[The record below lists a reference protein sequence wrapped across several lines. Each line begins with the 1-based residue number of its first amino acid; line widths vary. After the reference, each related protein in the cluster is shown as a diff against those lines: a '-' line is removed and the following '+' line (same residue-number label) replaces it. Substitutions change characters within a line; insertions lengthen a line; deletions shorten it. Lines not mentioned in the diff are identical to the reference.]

1 MKKKKIT
8 PFQVIN
14 TAIMLFLIFITLY
27 PMYYVLVASF
37 SDPLLLTSN
46 TGPLVWILGEP
57 TLAGYEK
64 TLNNR
69 SLFNGFKITLFYL
82 IVGTLLQLMLTSFA
96 AYVLS
101 RKTFLI
107 RKGLMKMFIFTMFF
121 SGGLI
126 PMFFAIRNTGIY
138 NTIWVSSIPYAVSAY
153 NMIIMRTFFE
163 SIPESLEE
171 AAIIDGANDF
181 TVFSR
186 IIMPLSKPVVAVM
199 MLYYGVGQWNSWFPA
214 SMFTRDRKI
223 YPLQLILREILIDN
237 QMQSADSLAA
247 AVEDTFSSELVKY
260 CTIIVSTLP
269 ILIIYPFI
277 QKYFAK
283 GTNVGGV
290 KE

>member
-1 MKKKKIT
+1 
-8 PFQVIN
+8 
-14 TAIMLFLIFITLY
+14 
-27 PMYYVLVASF
+27 
-37 SDPLLLTSN
+37 
-46 TGPLVWILGEP
+46 
-57 TLAGYEK
+57 
-64 TLNNR
+64 
-69 SLFNGFKITLFYL
+69 
-82 IVGTLLQLMLTSFA
+82 
-96 AYVLS
+96 
-101 RKTFLI
+101 
-107 RKGLMKMFIFTMFF
+107 MKMFIFTMFF

-163 SIPESLEE
+163 SIPDSLEE

-199 MLYYGVGQWNSWFPA
+199 LLYYGVGQWNSWFPA
-214 SMFTRDRKI
+214 SMFTRDRVL

-269 ILIIYPFI
+269 ILIIYPFL
-277 QKYFAK
+277 QKYFEK
-283 GTNVGGV
+283 GVMIGAV
-290 KE
+290 KG